1 MTKSDDKPR
10 KSPVDRFHNI
20 LSAGQKK
27 EDVVETRRSS
37 MDRLPKAKPV
47 TDQINTPEQS
57 TTPAPTKIQTIPQ
70 KSRALPRLWTIAS
83 IISMA
88 INAVLVVALLIIFQ
102 QLGGLSVSRL
112 GTGVLGGL
120 YTNFERMDQAHIRT
134 TIPVQTTIPLNLSI
148 PVQTTTAI
156 TLAQSVVINNAHVKI
171 ATSTFNIDSNADVT
185 LPAGTTLNVNLN
197 FTLPVQTTVPVTLNV
212 PVDIAVAATD
222 LHPAITGLESTI
234 QPLYCMVNAGAISLD
249 GTPICR

>member
-27 EDVVETRRSS
+27 EDIAETKKSS

-47 TDQINTPEQS
+47 TDQAIIPQQS
-57 TTPAPTKIQTIPQ
+57 TSPAVSKTDPTTQNTR
-70 KSRALPRLWTIAS
+70 SLPRLWTVAS
-83 IISMA
+83 ILSLA
-88 INAVLVVALLIIFQ
+88 INAILLLALFVIFE
-102 QLGGLSVSRL
+102 QLGGLNVSRL
-112 GTGVLGGL
+112 GTGLLGGL
-120 YTNFERMDQAHIRT
+120 YTNFERMDQAHIKT
-134 TIPVQTTIPLNLSI
+134 TIPVQTTISLNLSI

-156 TLAQSVVINNAHVKI
+156 TLAQSVVINNAHVRI

-185 LPAGTTLNVNLN
+185 LPAGTPLNVNLN
-197 FTLPVQTTVPVTLNV
+197 FSVPVQTSVPVTLNV
-212 PVDIAVAATD
+212 PVDIAVANTD

-234 QPLYCMVNAGAISLD
+234 QPLYCMVNSGAISLD